1 MRPQYHHRSYFHQG
15 MLTSG
20 QELLAYYALHAAYRL
35 LHPLISITTTE
46 AAVYL
51 GICWSSSSAWLS
63 VKPSPANFVWI
74 SERPNQTCKDNDDD
88 HNLPQY
94 YTDHHDHHPEHEDEA
109 DDDGGEEDDK
119 EENSHVVTNVALEAH
134 LSEDN
139 DADDY

>member
-20 QELLAYYALHAAYRL
+20 QELLAYYALHAAYPL

-94 YTDHHDHHPEHEDEA
+94 YTDHWDHPEHEDEA

-134 LSEDN
+134 LSEDD
-139 DADDY
+139 DAADY